1 MSADDIVRSIL
12 VEMDDL
18 ISTLPREIHPDE
30 IHRKE
35 QRFFQGLITLEKHG
49 HADADHYADKYIR
62 EYLHPK
68 LYSKNM

>member
-1 MSADDIVRSIL
+1 MSADDIVTSIL
-12 VEMDDL
+12 VEMDE
-18 ISTLPREIHPDE
+18 IINTLPREIRPDE

-35 QRFFQGLITLEKHG
+35 QRFFHGLIMLERHG
-49 HADADHYADKYIR
+49 HVGADDYADKYIR